1 MSYKYLKEKT
11 CILNY
16 QNEKKYGGN
25 NNQENNK
32 VEDTKVQDILL
43 QNLEIGLTS
52 EEYDTSTLE
61 KGENEIFKEE
71 KFVVTLT
78 TTRNEKNNSNINKTI
93 IDLGKCEALLREQY
107 NISDDEFLYMKKI
120 EVIQEGMK
128 IPKVEFDVYSKIN
141 GKNLEKLN
149 LTICEDIK
157 ILLWVPIIITES
169 LDKLNASS
177 GYYNDICY
185 PAKSK
190 SGTDIILKDRR
201 KEFIEENKTVCQD
214 YCDFMEY
221 DYINQRAKC
230 SCKVKESKASLAE
243 MKINKTTFFENFID
257 FKNVAN
263 IQLIKCYKVLLTKEG
278 IIHNIAFFIVIPI
291 MIFHLIAII
300 LFYIKKKRI
309 IDNIIQDITFGIRN
323 FELVEEHEEEKKG
336 KEIVKILPKARKI
349 NEKNEN
355 IITFRKKGENNEIKK
370 SKLIS
375 STNNYSATNLLNKH
389 YPKRKKKKNT
399 VIKINN
405 NNINNINATY
415 NNKKSKKDD
424 NYKKTLKADNNDI
437 KKQEVIEKIKEIMKY
452 NDEEKNNLPYEL
464 ALQFDKRSFC
474 EYYSSLLKTKNLILF
489 SFFNNNDYNSRII
502 KIDLFFINFTLHYT
516 VNALFF
522 TDKTMHKI
530 YVEKGS
536 FNFIFQLPSIIYS
549 SLISAV
555 LNVLLKLIALSEG
568 TIINFKKN
576 KEIHNLSQ
584 RVIELN
590 NKLNIKFILFFI
602 IGFIFELIFWYY
614 LSVFCAVYRN
624 TQIHLIKDTL
634 ISFVLSFIYHF
645 GIVLIPGLFRI
656 PSLSHPETKREC
668 LYKLSLLFQ
677 ML

>member
-1 MSYKYLKEKT
+1 M
-11 CILNY
+11 
-16 QNEKKYGGN
+16 
-25 NNQENNK
+25 
-32 VEDTKVQDILL
+32 
-43 QNLEIGLTS
+43 
-52 EEYDTSTLE
+52 
-61 KGENEIFKEE
+61 
-71 KFVVTLT
+71 
-78 TTRNEKNNSNINKTI
+78 
-93 IDLGKCEALLREQY
+93 
-107 NISDDEFLYMKKI
+107 
-120 EVIQEGMK
+120 
-128 IPKVEFDVYSKIN
+128 
-141 GKNLEKLN
+141 
-149 LTICEDIK
+149 
-157 ILLWVPIIITES
+157 
-169 LDKLNASS
+169 
-177 GYYNDICY
+177 
-185 PAKSK
+185 
-190 SGTDIILKDRR
+190 R
-201 KEFIEENKTVCQD
+201 K
-214 YCDFMEY
+214 
-221 DYINQRAKC
+221 
-230 SCKVKESKASLAE
+230 
-243 MKINKTTFFENFID
+243 
-257 FKNVAN
+257 
-263 IQLIKCYKVLLTKEG
+263 
-278 IIHNIAFFIVIPI
+278 
-291 MIFHLIAII
+291 
-300 LFYIKKKRI
+300 
-309 IDNIIQDITFGIRN
+309 
-323 FELVEEHEEEKKG
+323 KKG

-590 NKLNIKFILFFI
+590 NKLNIKFILYFI

-656 PSLSHPETKREC
+656 PSLSHPDTKREC